1 VLGSCRPRPVVSGAV
16 TCDST
21 APTTDSPRRL
31 ATRVARR
38 RAARLGPCRPLA
50 AALRTLVAVTDTRR
64 PSTARLLFASSHPGP
79 TVTVTVLAAVIAAA
93 VGHPVWLVLLV
104 ALTVVAGQLSIGLAN
119 DWIDAD
125 RDRAVGRSDKPVA
138 RGLVAVGTVR
148 TAAFV
153 TAGTAVVL
161 SLFLGPLAAVA
172 HLVLVAAGWAY
183 DAGLKRSVWSVA
195 PFVVAFGLLP
205 VVAVSAGPG
214 AALPAWWAISTG
226 AVFGVA
232 IHCTNVLPDLVDD
245 AATGVRGFPHR
256 LGLRGAGATAFGAL
270 VVAAVLVLGGQV
282 LGDDPVRGAGVVLA
296 VTGTVVVVVLAAVG
310 VRLVLAGRASRTL
323 FRLVIASSLVLV
335 VELGLAGARLVA

>member
-1 VLGSCRPRPVVSGAV
+1 M
-16 TCDST
+16 T
-21 APTTDSPRRL
+21 SP
-31 ATRVARR
+31 
-38 RAARLGPCRPLA
+38 
-50 AALRTLVAVTDTRR
+50 
-64 PSTARLLFASSHPGP
+64 ARLLFASSHPGP

-93 VGHPVWLVLLV
+93 VGHPVWLVVLV

-138 RGLVAVGTVR
+138 RGLIAKETVR
-148 TAAFV
+148 NAAFV
-153 TAGTAVVL
+153 SAGVAVVL
-161 SLFLGPLAAVA
+161 SLFLGPVAAVA

-205 VVAVSAGPG
+205 VVAVSAG
-214 AALPAWWAISTG
+214 ADAQLPAAWAIATG

-245 AATGVRGFPHR
+245 EATGVRGFPHR
-256 LGLRGAGATAFGAL
+256 LGLHAAGVVAFAAL
-270 VVAAVLVLGGQV
+270 VVAAGLVLVGQLG
-282 LGDDPVRGAGVVLA
+282 GDDPVRGLGVVLA
-296 VTGTVVVVVLAAVG
+296 VTGTVVVVVLAVVG
-310 VRLVLAGRASRTL
+310 VRLVLTGPPTRVL
-323 FRLVIASSLVLV
+323 FRLVIVSSLVLV

>member
-1 VLGSCRPRPVVSGAV
+1 V
-16 TCDST
+16 T
-21 APTTDSPRRL
+21 PT
-31 ATRVARR
+31 
-38 RAARLGPCRPLA
+38 G
-50 AALRTLVAVTDTRR
+50 R

-93 VGHPVWLVLLV
+93 VGHPVWVVVLV
-104 ALTVVAGQLSIGLAN
+104 AATVVAGQLSIGLAN

-125 RDRAVGRSDKPVA
+125 RDRAVGRTDKPVA
-138 RGLVAVGTVR
+138 QGLVPVSTVR
-148 TAAFV
+148 SAAFGTAAV
-153 TAGTAVVL
+153 AVVL
-161 SLFLGPLAAVA
+161 SVFLGPVAAVA

-205 VVAVSAGPG
+205 VVSVAAGPDG
-214 AALPAWWAISTG
+214 QWPAWWAVVTG

-256 LGLRGAGATAFGAL
+256 LGLRGAGTTAFGAL
-270 VVAAVLVLGGQV
+270 VVAALLVLGGQV
-282 LGDDPVRGAGVVLA
+282 LGDDPVRGLGVVLA
-296 VTGTVVVVVLAAVG
+296 VVGTVVVVVLAAVG
-310 VRLVLAGRASRTL
+310 IRLVLVGRASRTL

>member
-1 VLGSCRPRPVVSGAV
+1 MTPRPRRSLPS
-16 TCDST
+16 
-21 APTTDSPRRL
+21 L
-31 ATRVARR
+31 
-38 RAARLGPCRPLA
+38 
-50 AALRTLVAVTDTRR
+50 LV
-64 PSTARLLFASSHPGP
+64 ASSHPGP
-79 TVTVTVLAAVIAAA
+79 TLTVTVLAAVIAGA
-93 VGHPVWLVLLV
+93 VGHPAWLVVLV

-138 RGLVAVGTVR
+138 QGLVAVGTVR

-153 TAGTAVVL
+153 TAGVAVVL
-161 SLFLGPLAAVA
+161 SVFLGQVAAVA

-183 DAGLKRSVWSVA
+183 DAGLKRTVWSVV

-205 VVAVSAGPG
+205 VVAVSAGPD
-214 AALPAWWAISTG
+214 APWPAWWALATG

-256 LGLRGAGATAFGAL
+256 LGLRGAGITAFGSL
-270 VVAAVLVLGGQV
+270 VVAALLVLGGQV
-282 LGDDPVRGAGVVLA
+282 LGDDPVRGVGVVLA
-296 VTGTVVVVVLAAVG
+296 VVGTVVVVVLAAVG
-310 VRLVLAGRASRTL
+310 IRLVVVGRASRTL

>member
-1 VLGSCRPRPVVSGAV
+1 MTRP
-16 TCDST
+16 
-21 APTTDSPRRL
+21 
-31 ATRVARR
+31 
-38 RAARLGPCRPLA
+38 
-50 AALRTLVAVTDTRR
+50 RR

-79 TVTVTVLAAVIAAA
+79 TVTVTVLATVIAVA
-93 VGHPVWLVLLV
+93 VGHAWWTVVLVP
-104 ALTVVAGQLSIGLAN
+104 LTVVAGQLSIGLAN

-138 RGLVAVGTVR
+138 QGSIAVGTVR
-148 TAAFV
+148 GAAF
-153 TAGTAVVL
+153 GTALASLVL
-161 SLFLGPLAAVA
+161 SVFLGPVAAVA

-183 DAGLKRSVWSVA
+183 DAGLKRTVWSVV

-205 VVAVSAGPG
+205 VVAVSAGPDG
-214 AALPAWWAISTG
+214 DWPAWWAIATG

-256 LGLRGAGATAFGAL
+256 LGLRGAGVTAFGSL
-270 VVAAVLVLGGQV
+270 VVAALLVLGGQV
-282 LGDDPVRGAGVVLA
+282 LGDDPVRGVGVVLA
-296 VTGTVVVVVLAAVG
+296 VLGTVVVVALAGLG
-310 VRLVLAGRASRTL
+310 VRLVLAGRASRVL

>member
-1 VLGSCRPRPVVSGAV
+1 M
-16 TCDST
+16 T
-21 APTTDSPRRL
+21 AS
-31 ATRVARR
+31 
-38 RAARLGPCRPLA
+38 
-50 AALRTLVAVTDTRR
+50 RT

-93 VGHPVWLVLLV
+93 VGHPVWLVVLV

-138 RGLVAVGTVR
+138 RGLIAVGTVR
-148 TAAFV
+148 TAAYA
-153 TAGTAVVL
+153 TAGAAVVL
-161 SLFLGPLAAVA
+161 SLFLGPVAAVA

-205 VVAVSAGPG
+205 VVSVAAGPEG
-214 AALPAWWAISTG
+214 QWPAWWAIATG
-226 AVFGVA
+226 AVFGIA

-256 LGLRGAGATAFGAL
+256 LGLRGAGIVAFASL
-270 VVAAVLVLGGQV
+270 VVAAALVLGGQV
-282 LGDDPVRGAGVVLA
+282 LGGDPVQGLGVVLA
-296 VTGTVVVVVLAAVG
+296 VLGAVVVAVLAVVG

-335 VELGLAGARLVA
+335 VELGFAGARLVA

>member
-1 VLGSCRPRPVVSGAV
+1 M
-16 TCDST
+16 T
-21 APTTDSPRRL
+21 AS
-31 ATRVARR
+31 
-38 RAARLGPCRPLA
+38 
-50 AALRTLVAVTDTRR
+50 RT

-93 VGHPVWLVLLV
+93 VGHPVWLVVLV

-138 RGLVAVGTVR
+138 RGLIAVGTVR
-148 TAAFV
+148 TAAFA
-153 TAGTAVVL
+153 TAGAAVVL
-161 SLFLGPLAAVA
+161 SLFLGPVAAVA

-183 DAGLKRSVWSVA
+183 DAGLKRSAWSVA

-205 VVAVSAGPG
+205 VVSVAAGPEG
-214 AALPAWWAISTG
+214 QWPAWWAIATG
-226 AVFGVA
+226 AVFGIA

-256 LGLRGAGATAFGAL
+256 LGLRGAGIVAFAAL
-270 VVAAVLVLGGQV
+270 VVAAALVLSGQV
-282 LGDDPVRGAGVVLA
+282 LGDDPVRGADVVLA
-296 VTGTVVVVVLAAVG
+296 VVGAVVVLVLAVVG

>member
-1 VLGSCRPRPVVSGAV
+1 MTASRP
-16 TCDST
+16 
-21 APTTDSPRRL
+21 
-31 ATRVARR
+31 
-38 RAARLGPCRPLA
+38 
-50 AALRTLVAVTDTRR
+50 

-93 VGHPVWLVLLV
+93 VGHPVWLVVLV

-138 RGLVAVGTVR
+138 RGLIAVGTVR
-148 TAAFV
+148 AAAYA
-153 TAGTAVVL
+153 TAGIAVVL
-161 SLFLGPLAAVA
+161 SLFLGPVAAVA

-183 DAGLKRSVWSVA
+183 DAGLKRSVWSVS

-205 VVAVSAGPG
+205 VVSVAAGPEG
-214 AALPAWWAISTG
+214 QWPAWWAIATG
-226 AVFGVA
+226 AVFGIA

-245 AATGVRGFPHR
+245 DATGVRGFPHR
-256 LGLRGAGATAFGAL
+256 LGLRGAGIVAFASL
-270 VVAAVLVLGGQV
+270 VVAAALVLGGQV
-282 LGDDPVRGAGVVLA
+282 LGDDPVQGPGIVLA
-296 VTGTVVVVVLAAVG
+296 VLGAVVVAVLAVVG

-335 VELGLAGARLVA
+335 VELGFAGARLVA

>member
-1 VLGSCRPRPVVSGAV
+1 V
-16 TCDST
+16 TAS
-21 APTTDSPRRL
+21 
-31 ATRVARR
+31 
-38 RAARLGPCRPLA
+38 
-50 AALRTLVAVTDTRR
+50 RT

-93 VGHPVWLVLLV
+93 VGHPVWLVVLV

-138 RGLVAVGTVR
+138 RGLIAVGTVR
-148 TAAFV
+148 TAAYA
-153 TAGTAVVL
+153 TAGAAVVL
-161 SLFLGPLAAVA
+161 SLFLGPVAAVA

-205 VVAVSAGPG
+205 VVSVAAGPEG
-214 AALPAWWAISTG
+214 QWPAWWAIATG
-226 AVFGVA
+226 GVFGIA

-256 LGLRGAGATAFGAL
+256 LGLRGAGIVAFASL
-270 VVAAVLVLGGQV
+270 VVAAALVLGGQV
-282 LGDDPVRGAGVVLA
+282 LGDDPVQGLGVVLA
-296 VTGTVVVVVLAAVG
+296 VLGAVVVAVLAVVG

-335 VELGLAGARLVA
+335 VELGFAGARLVA

>member
-1 VLGSCRPRPVVSGAV
+1 MTSPV
-16 TCDST
+16 
-21 APTTDSPRRL
+21 
-31 ATRVARR
+31 
-38 RAARLGPCRPLA
+38 
-50 AALRTLVAVTDTRR
+50 
-64 PSTARLLFASSHPGP
+64 RLLFASSHPGP

-93 VGHPVWLVLLV
+93 VGHPVWLVVLV

-138 RGLVAVGTVR
+138 RGLIAKETVR
-148 TAAFV
+148 NAAFV
-153 TAGTAVVL
+153 SAGVAVVL
-161 SLFLGPLAAVA
+161 SLFLGPVAAVA

-205 VVAVSAGPG
+205 VVAVSAG
-214 AALPAWWAISTG
+214 ADAQLPAAWAIATG

-256 LGLRGAGATAFGAL
+256 LGLHAAGVVAFASL
-270 VVAAVLVLGGQV
+270 VVAAGLVLVGQLG
-282 LGDDPVRGAGVVLA
+282 GDDPVRGLGVVLA
-296 VTGTVVVVVLAAVG
+296 LTGTVVVVVLAAVG
-310 VRLVLAGRASRTL
+310 VRLVLTGPPTRVL
-323 FRLVIASSLVLV
+323 FRLVIVSSLVLV

>member
-1 VLGSCRPRPVVSGAV
+1 VTSGRDPYVV
-16 TCDST
+16 
-21 APTTDSPRRL
+21 
-31 ATRVARR
+31 
-38 RAARLGPCRPLA
+38 
-50 AALRTLVAVTDTRR
+50 
-64 PSTARLLFASSHPGP
+64 RLLFASSHPGP

-93 VGHPVWLVLLV
+93 VGHPVWLVVLV

-138 RGLVAVGTVR
+138 RGLIAVETVR

-153 TAGTAVVL
+153 TAGAAVVL
-161 SLFLGPLAAVA
+161 SLFLGPVAAVA

-183 DAGLKRSVWSVA
+183 DAGLKRTVWSVV

-205 VVAVSAGPG
+205 VVAVSAGPEG
-214 AALPAWWAISTG
+214 LWPAWWAIATG

-256 LGLRGAGATAFGAL
+256 LGLRGAGIVAFGSL
-270 VVAAVLVLGGQV
+270 VVAAGLVLGGQV
-282 LGDDPVRGAGVVLA
+282 LGDDPVGGVGVVLA
-296 VTGTVVVVVLAAVG
+296 VVGAVVVLALAAVG
-310 VRLVLAGRASRTL
+310 VRLVLAGRASRNL

-335 VELGLAGARLVA
+335 VELGFAGARLVA

>member
-1 VLGSCRPRPVVSGAV
+1 MSSPV
-16 TCDST
+16 
-21 APTTDSPRRL
+21 
-31 ATRVARR
+31 
-38 RAARLGPCRPLA
+38 
-50 AALRTLVAVTDTRR
+50 
-64 PSTARLLFASSHPGP
+64 RLLLASSHPGP

-93 VGHPVWLVLLV
+93 VGHPVRLVVLI

-138 RGLVAVGTVR
+138 QGLVSQRAVRNAAFG
-148 TAAFV
+148 TAA
-153 TAGTAVVL
+153 AAVVL
-161 SLFLGPLAAVA
+161 SLFLGPVAVVA

-205 VVAVSAGPG
+205 VVAVSAGPQ
-214 AALPAWWAISTG
+214 AQLPAVWAIATG

-256 LGLRGAGATAFGAL
+256 LGLHAAGVVAFGAL
-270 VVAAVLVLGGQV
+270 VVAAGLVLSGQ
-282 LGDDPVRGAGVVLA
+282 LTGDDPVGGPGAVLA
-296 VTGTVVVVVLAAVG
+296 VVGTVTVVVLAAVG
-310 VRLVLAGRASRTL
+310 IRLVLSGPPTRTL

>member
-1 VLGSCRPRPVVSGAV
+1 MTPSH
-16 TCDST
+16 
-21 APTTDSPRRL
+21 
-31 ATRVARR
+31 
-38 RAARLGPCRPLA
+38 
-50 AALRTLVAVTDTRR
+50 R

-93 VGHPVWLVLLV
+93 VGHPAWLVVLV

-125 RDRAVGRSDKPVA
+125 RDRTVGRSDKPVA
-138 RGLVAVGTVR
+138 QGLIAVGTVR

-153 TAGTAVVL
+153 TAGVAVLL
-161 SLFLGPLAAVA
+161 SVFLGPVAAVA

-183 DAGLKRSVWSVA
+183 DAGLKRTVWSVV

-205 VVAVSAGPG
+205 VVAVSAGPDG
-214 AALPAWWAISTG
+214 DWPAGWAIATG

-256 LGLRGAGATAFGAL
+256 LGLRGAGVTAFGAL
-270 VVAAVLVLGGQV
+270 VVAALLVLGGQV
-282 LGDDPVRGAGVVLA
+282 LGDDAVGGAGVVLA
-296 VTGTVVVVVLAAVG
+296 VLGAVVVIALAAAG
-310 VRLVLAGRASRTL
+310 VRLVVLGLASRTL

>member
-1 VLGSCRPRPVVSGAV
+1 MTPS
-16 TCDST
+16 
-21 APTTDSPRRL
+21 
-31 ATRVARR
+31 
-38 RAARLGPCRPLA
+38 
-50 AALRTLVAVTDTRR
+50 RR

-93 VGHPVWLVLLV
+93 VGHPAWLVVLV

-125 RDRAVGRSDKPVA
+125 RDRSVGRSDKPVA
-138 RGLVAVGTVR
+138 QGLIAVGTVR

-153 TAGTAVVL
+153 AAGVAVVL
-161 SLFLGPLAAVA
+161 SVFLGPVAAVA

-183 DAGLKRSVWSVA
+183 DAGLKRTVWSVV

-205 VVAVSAGPG
+205 VVAVSAGPDG
-214 AALPAWWAISTG
+214 DWPAWWAIATG

-256 LGLRGAGATAFGAL
+256 LGLRGAGVTAFGAL
-270 VVAAVLVLGGQV
+270 VGAALLVLGGQV
-282 LGDDPVRGAGVVLA
+282 FGGDPVRGAGVVLA
-296 VTGTVVVVVLAAVG
+296 VLGTVVVIALASAG
-310 VRLVLAGRASRTL
+310 VRLVVLGLASRTL

>member
-1 VLGSCRPRPVVSGAV
+1 M
-16 TCDST
+16 T
-21 APTTDSPRRL
+21 SP
-31 ATRVARR
+31 
-38 RAARLGPCRPLA
+38 
-50 AALRTLVAVTDTRR
+50 
-64 PSTARLLFASSHPGP
+64 ARLLFASSHPGP

-93 VGHPVWLVLLV
+93 VGHPVWLVVLV

-138 RGLVAVGTVR
+138 RGLIRKETVR
-148 TAAFV
+148 NAAVV
-153 TAGTAVVL
+153 TAGIAVVL
-161 SLFLGPLAAVA
+161 SLFLGPVAAVA

-205 VVAVSAGPG
+205 VVAVSAG
-214 AALPAWWAISTG
+214 ADAQLPAAWAIATG

-245 AATGVRGFPHR
+245 EATGVRGFPHR
-256 LGLRGAGATAFGAL
+256 LGLHAAGVVAFASL
-270 VVAAVLVLGGQV
+270 VVAAGLVLVGQLG
-282 LGDDPVRGAGVVLA
+282 GDDPVRGLGVVLA
-296 VTGTVVVVVLAAVG
+296 VAGTVVVVVLAVVG
-310 VRLVLAGRASRTL
+310 VRLVLTGPPTRVL
-323 FRLVIASSLVLV
+323 FRLVIVSSLVLV

>member
-1 VLGSCRPRPVVSGAV
+1 M
-16 TCDST
+16 T
-21 APTTDSPRRL
+21 AS
-31 ATRVARR
+31 
-38 RAARLGPCRPLA
+38 
-50 AALRTLVAVTDTRR
+50 RT

-93 VGHPVWLVLLV
+93 VGHPVWLVVLV

-138 RGLVAVGTVR
+138 RGLIAVGTVR
-148 TAAFV
+148 TAAYA
-153 TAGTAVVL
+153 TAAIAVVL
-161 SLFLGPLAAVA
+161 SLFLGPVAAVA

-205 VVAVSAGPG
+205 VVSVAAGPEG
-214 AALPAWWAISTG
+214 QWPAWWAIATG
-226 AVFGVA
+226 AVFGIA

-256 LGLRGAGATAFGAL
+256 LGLRGAGIVAFASL
-270 VVAAVLVLGGQV
+270 VVAAALVLGGQV
-282 LGDDPVRGAGVVLA
+282 LGDDPVQGLGVVLA
-296 VTGTVVVVVLAAVG
+296 VLGAVVVAVLAVVG

-335 VELGLAGARLVA
+335 VELGFAGARLVA

>member
-1 VLGSCRPRPVVSGAV
+1 V
-16 TCDST
+16 T
-21 APTTDSPRRL
+21 
-31 ATRVARR
+31 ATR
-38 RAARLGPCRPLA
+38 
-50 AALRTLVAVTDTRR
+50 T
-64 PSTARLLFASSHPGP
+64 PSTALLLFASSHPGP

-93 VGHPVWLVLLV
+93 VGQPVWLVVLV

-138 RGLVAVGTVR
+138 RGLIAVGTVR
-148 TAAFV
+148 TAASV

-161 SLFLGPLAAVA
+161 SLFLGPVAAVA
-172 HLVLVAAGWAY
+172 HVVLVAAGWAY

-205 VVAVSAGPG
+205 VVSVAAGPEG
-214 AALPAWWAISTG
+214 QWPAWWAIATG

-256 LGLRGAGATAFGAL
+256 LGLRGAGIVAFASL
-270 VVAAVLVLGGQV
+270 VVAAALVLGGQL
-282 LGDDPVRGAGVVLA
+282 LGDDPVQGLGVVLA
-296 VTGTVVVVVLAAVG
+296 VLGAVVVAVLAVVG

>member
-1 VLGSCRPRPVVSGAV
+1 MTAGQDPHVV
-16 TCDST
+16 
-21 APTTDSPRRL
+21 
-31 ATRVARR
+31 
-38 RAARLGPCRPLA
+38 
-50 AALRTLVAVTDTRR
+50 
-64 PSTARLLFASSHPGP
+64 RLLFASSHPGP

-93 VGHPVWLVLLV
+93 VGHPFWLVALV

-138 RGLVAVGTVR
+138 RGLIAVGTVR

-153 TAGTAVVL
+153 TAGAAVVL
-161 SLFLGPLAAVA
+161 SLFLGPVAAVA

-183 DAGLKRSVWSVA
+183 DAGLKRTVWSVV

-205 VVAVSAGPG
+205 VVAVSAGPEQ
-214 AALPAWWAISTG
+214 LWPAWWAIATG

-256 LGLRGAGATAFGAL
+256 LGLRGAGITAFGSL

-296 VTGTVVVVVLAAVG
+296 VVGAVVVLALAVVG

-335 VELGLAGARLVA
+335 VELGFAGARLVA